1 MARAIAPGSSRPPAA
16 PNAVRPALGS
26 QLEKPKGVAM
36 RALTSGWTKAGV
48 ATAIAVTA
56 STVWILG
63 GPGQAQAGSFCIEV
77 GSHAGFPG
85 NFQVD
90 DPMEMNSVLVGKD
103 LVKTIKVDKQ
113 IWACEDDGD
122 GQFDDR
128 IVDVQI
134 YVEIVE
140 QVLQKPPHGGGPQF
154 PVLAKRFEVV
164 TCEKVLPDNLADTK
178 CQVQDPAPDDSLP
191 DLTACNTGQEDGTRS
206 PSHPLELNTVVVGE
220 VVKTIKAQKE
230 MFDCAGAGTDTLR
243 VIDLETFTEIFE
255 AGPLL
260 EPVLKRV
267 KIAVCATS
275 GFLVQD
281 PAGLAHP
288 FVTNCH
294 FMPEQVIFP

>member
-1 MARAIAPGSSRPPAA
+1 
-16 PNAVRPALGS
+16 
-26 QLEKPKGVAM
+26 M
-36 RALTSGWTKAGV
+36 RALRSGWTKAGV
-48 ATAIAVTA
+48 AAAIAA
-56 STVWILG
+56 SASSVWLLG
-63 GPGQAQAGSFCIEV
+63 GAGQAQAGSFCIEV
-77 GSHAGFPG
+77 GAQAGFPG
-85 NFQVD
+85 NFQLD

-122 GQFDDR
+122 PQFDR

-140 QVLQKPPHGGGPQF
+140 QVLQRPPRGGPQF

-164 TCEKVLPDNLADTK
+164 TCEKVLPDNLSETK
-178 CQVQDPAPDDSLP
+178 CQVQDPPPEDSLP
-191 DLTACNTGQEDGTRS
+191 DDLTNCGTGQEEGTRS
-206 PSHPLELNTVVVGE
+206 PTHPIEMNTVVVGE

-230 MFDCAGAGTDTLR
+230 MFRCTGGGTETDRL
-243 VIDLETFTEIFE
+243 VDLETFTEIFE

-267 KIAVCATS
+267 EIAICATR
-275 GFLVQD
+275 GFQALD
-281 PAGLAHP
+281 PAAGAPP